1 MATRIYVI
9 PISNP
14 SAAGAAMVR
23 HKRIPHRVVTLMP
36 GFHPLL
42 VRIAGFE
49 RHTVPALEADG
60 RKVQGSRQIARFLDQ
75 LAPDPPLFPRDREA
89 RARVEE
95 AERWGERALQPVPRR
110 LFRYLMLT
118 HSAARTWMGSEVMR
132 LPGAAT
138 IAPLFMP
145 VIRRLAAI
153 SHADDAGVRA
163 AIERLPELLDHVD
176 DLLADGTIGGA
187 EPNAADFQILASVRV
202 LLEFE
207 ELAGLLEGRPCVPR
221 ARLLYPDWIG
231 PLPRGLPSAG
241 PPAGSRAEPALS

>member
-36 GFHPLL
+36 GFHPVL
-42 VRIAGFE
+42 VRMAGFE
-49 RHTVPALEADG
+49 RHTVPALEVDG

-75 LAPDPPLFPRDREA
+75 LAPDPPLFPRDAEA

-95 AERWGERALQPVPRR
+95 AESWGEQVLQPVPRR

-118 HSAARTWMGSEVMR
+118 QSSARIWMGSEIMR
-132 LPGAAT
+132 LPAAAA

-163 AIERLPELLDHVD
+163 TVERLPGLLDHVD
-176 DLLADGTIGGA
+176 DLIAEGTIGGA
-187 EPNAADFQILASVRV
+187 KPNAADFQILGSVRV

-207 ELAGLLEGRPCVPR
+207 DLAGALAGRVSVPA
-221 ARLLYPDWIG
+221 ARRLYPDWPG
-231 PLPRGLPSAG
+231 PIPPGLPVAPAPPRARRVAG
-241 PPAGSRAEPALS
+241 VN

>member
-14 SAAGAAMVR
+14 STAGAAMVR

-36 GFHPLL
+36 GFHPVL
-42 VRIAGFE
+42 VRMAGFE
-49 RHTVPALEADG
+49 RHTVPALEVDG

-75 LAPDPPLFPRDREA
+75 LAPDPPLFPRDAEA
-89 RARVEE
+89 RTRVEE
-95 AERWGERALQPVPRR
+95 AESWGEQALQPVPRR

-118 HSAARTWMGSEVMR
+118 QSSARIWMGSEIMR
-132 LPGAAT
+132 LPAAAA

-163 AIERLPELLDHVD
+163 TVEHLPELLDHVD
-176 DLLADGTIGGA
+176 DLIAEGTIGGA
-187 EPNAADFQILASVRV
+187 KPNAADFQILGSVRV

-207 ELAGLLEGRPCVPR
+207 DLAGALAGRVSVPA
-221 ARLLYPDWIG
+221 ARRLYPDWPG
-231 PLPRGLPSAG
+231 PIPPGLPVAAG
-241 PPAGSRAEPALS
+241 PPRASRVAGVN

>member
-14 SAAGAAMVR
+14 STAGAAMVR

-36 GFHPLL
+36 GFHPVL
-42 VRIAGFE
+42 VRMAGFE
-49 RHTVPALEADG
+49 RHTVPALEVDG

-75 LAPDPPLFPRDREA
+75 LAPDPPLFPRDPEE

-95 AERWGERALQPVPRR
+95 AERWGERVLQPVPRR

-118 HSAARTWMGSEVMR
+118 QSSARIWMGSEIMR
-132 LPGAAT
+132 LPAAAA

-163 AIERLPELLDHVD
+163 SVERLPELLDHVD
-176 DLLADGTIGGA
+176 YLIAEGTIGGA
-187 EPNAADFQILASVRV
+187 EQNAADFQILASVRV

-207 ELAGLLEGRPCVPR
+207 DLAGVLAGRGSVPA
-221 ARLLYPDWIG
+221 ARRLYPDWPG
-231 PLPRGLPSAG
+231 PIPPGLPVAAPPRARRGAG
-241 PPAGSRAEPALS
+241 VN